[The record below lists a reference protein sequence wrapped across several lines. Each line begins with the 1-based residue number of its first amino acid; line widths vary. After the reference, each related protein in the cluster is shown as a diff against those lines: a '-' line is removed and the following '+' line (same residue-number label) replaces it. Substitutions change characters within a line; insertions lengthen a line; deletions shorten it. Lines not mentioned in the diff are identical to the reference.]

1 MTARLTPALALDH
14 LLELSPDIREGVILT
29 AAGVLAAGS
38 PALAG
43 PARNLIG
50 AADADQVEVRSDRG
64 GVFAARSAHHSVAIV
79 TRRGAL
85 PATVFYDLR
94 TVLDQLDASAPGTT
108 TGSMPQ

>member
-29 AAGVLAAGS
+29 EAGALVAGS

-43 PARNLIG
+43 PARNLLG
-50 AADADQVEVRSDRG
+50 AADADQVEVRSERG
-64 GVFAARSAHHSVAIV
+64 GVFAARSANHAVAIV

-94 TVLDQLDASAPGTT
+94 TVLDELDASAPGTA
-108 TGSMPQ
+108 TGGRPR